1 MAPRVALSDEVA
13 ESLSLGRPVV
23 ALESTIIT
31 HGMPYPQNLAT
42 ALQVEGVIRSHGAVP
57 ATVAVVGGV
66 PKAGL
71 TSIELEALAAKG
83 TSVRKASMRDLP
95 IVMAKGLDGA
105 TTVAAT
111 AFLAAAAGIH
121 VFVTGGIGG
130 VHRGAELSM
139 DISADLNALGRVP
152 IMVVCAGA
160 KSVLDIPRTLEYL
173 ETQAVCVAAY
183 RSDYF
188 PAFFTPSSGCKA
200 PARVDTPQEAAE
212 MMHASLRLKMGTGIV
227 LGVPIPEESAAAG
240 EQVEE
245 AIRTALHECDAQKV
259 EGCDVTPF
267 LLERIRELTGGASLD
282 ANVALVKHNA
292 SVGAQVAAWLA
303 RMSMGED

>member
-1 MAPRVALSDEVA
+1 
-13 ESLSLGRPVV
+13 
-23 ALESTIIT
+23 
-31 HGMPYPQNLAT
+31 
-42 ALQVEGVIRSHGAVP
+42 
-57 ATVAVVGGV
+57 
-66 PKAGL
+66 
-71 TSIELEALAAKG
+71 
-83 TSVRKASMRDLP
+83 
-95 IVMAKGLDGA
+95 
-105 TTVAAT
+105 
-111 AFLAAAAGIH
+111 
-121 VFVTGGIGG
+121 
-130 VHRGAELSM
+130 
-139 DISADLNALGRVP
+139 
-152 IMVVCAGA
+152 MVVCAGA